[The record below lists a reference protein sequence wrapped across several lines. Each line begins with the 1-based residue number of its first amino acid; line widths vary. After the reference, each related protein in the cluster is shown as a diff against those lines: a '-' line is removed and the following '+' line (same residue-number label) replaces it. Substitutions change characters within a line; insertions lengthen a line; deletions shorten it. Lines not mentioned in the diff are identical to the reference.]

1 MLCLGIS
8 ETKDMTLTV
17 MNAIEMY
24 TLLKII
30 PSFPTSSTELMMAIE
45 DIIIK
50 TIIAGEVPICSSLCY
65 QPYHG
70 NCFGQSTAAI
80 L

>member
-1 MLCLGIS
+1 MFRYLRDQGHDTNSNECNRDLYI
-8 ETKDMTLTV
+8 TQ
-17 MNAIEMY
+17 NY
-24 TLLKII
+24 
-30 PSFPTSSTELMMAIE
+30 PYCFPTPSTELMMAIE